1 MTTPPHQPDRQGR
14 LGYAQN
20 GRPAFAPA
28 RAEDE
33 GKPHFIP
40 QQPAPKRR
48 SFQARITVPL
58 VVLALVLAGYFLI
71 RGDAQKVAAGEC
83 VALAG
88 GGADPTVSIVTCED
102 VRATY
107 KVAKKLDDSDGTCPH
122 GDYIEYWERTR
133 RTGGLKLC
141 LMANAREGDCF
152 VVTGTGQDTDLVR
165 AACAEAGA
173 IRVVK
178 AHDGRSDGA
187 LCGNPDSA
195 WIYSEPATTYCLGKP
210 DAGT

>member
-14 LGYAQN
+14 LGYAQH
-20 GRPAFAPA
+20 GRPAFAPS
-28 RAEDE
+28 RPEDE
-33 GKPHFIP
+33 GRPHFIP

-58 VVLALVLAGYFLI
+58 VVLALVLTGYFLI

-88 GGADPTVSIVTCED
+88 GGTDPTVSIVTCED
-102 VRATY
+102 ARATY
-107 KVAKKLDDSDGTCPH
+107 KVAKKLDDSDGACPH

-152 VVTGTGQDTDLVR
+152 VVTGSGLDTDLVR
-165 AACAEAGA
+165 AGCTQAGA

-178 AHDGRSDGA
+178 AHDGQSDGA

-195 WIYSEPATTYCLGKP
+195 WTYSEPATTYCLGKP
-210 DAGT
+210 DAAT